1 MQAKTTD
8 EGKTVKPQAVMIPE
22 DITIPPMTTKTINAH
37 ANHISQF
44 KTTGI
49 ITPVEQ
55 YTEKAV
61 LLISH
66 SMSTVTNKEVPIRV
80 TNTSES
86 PYTLKKNTQIADF
99 AVLTPEQSK
108 FIKPVDTAILQMM
121 PSDDPDLTIYL
132 NELLKSNKQD
142 TQESNFWFPTPENPG
157 NIEEHS
163 PIQTRILKRIAR
175 IETKRETKPTR

>member
-8 EGKTVKPQAVMIPE
+8 EGKTVKAQAVMIPE

-55 YTEKAV
+55 YTEKTT

-86 PYTLKKNTQIADF
+86 PYT
-99 AVLTPEQSK
+99 
-108 FIKPVDTAILQMM
+108 
-121 PSDDPDLTIYL
+121 
-132 NELLKSNKQD
+132 
-142 TQESNFWFPTPENPG
+142 TQEEYPNSRLRRPHSGAIQVHQASRHRSTSNAAELRSRPD
-157 NIEEHS
+157 NI
-163 PIQTRILKRIAR
+163 PQ
-175 IETKRETKPTR
+175 